1 MIKYVFIIPYRDR
14 EPQKYFFLK
23 YMDYILEDYDKNSYE
38 IIFAHQNNNLP
49 FNRGALKNIG
59 FLYIKQKY
67 PYYKDITIIFNDV
80 DTVPHKKNL
89 ITYDTQPNEIKHFY
103 GFTYC
108 LGGIFSIK
116 GADFERINGFP
127 SFWSW
132 GYEDNVIYDRALLH
146 NVNINRSQF
155 YPILHQN
162 IIHILDSF
170 SKMTSLK
177 NKTMTMDKNVTD
189 GLNTLHHI
197 EYNWNLE
204 TNMLDI
210 SNFSCSYSPNDTTL
224 VRNDKPIKIKEK
236 QFGMMFKKTP

>member
-23 YMDYILEDYDKNSYE
+23 YMEYLLEDYAKNTYE
-38 IIFAHQNNNLP
+38 IIFAHQNNSLP

-80 DTVPHKKNL
+80 DTVPYRKDL
-89 ITYDTQPNEIKHFY
+89 ITYEVQPNEIKHFY

-189 GLNTLHHI
+189 GLNTLHNI
-197 EYNWNLE
+197 QYNWNLE

-210 SNFSCSYSPNDTTL
+210 DTFSCSYSPNDTTL
-224 VRNDKPIKIKEK
+224 VRNDQHNVKKDRL
-236 QFGMMFKKTP
+236 FGKMY

>member
-1 MIKYVFIIPYRDR
+1 MINYVFIIPYRDR

-23 YMDYILEDYDKNSYE
+23 YMEYLLEDYDKSSYE

-67 PYYKDITIIFNDV
+67 PYYKDITLIFNDV
-80 DTVPHKKNL
+80 DTVPYKKNL
-89 ITYDTQPNEIKHFY
+89 ITYDVQPNEIKHFY
-103 GFTYC
+103 GFTFC

-116 GADFERINGFP
+116 GVDFERINGFP

-146 NVNINRSQF
+146 YININRSQF

-177 NKTMTMDKNVTD
+177 NKTMTMNKNVLD
-189 GLNTLHHI
+189 GLNTLQNI
-197 EYNWNLE
+197 QYNWNLE

-210 SNFSCSYSPNDTTL
+210 NSFTCSYSPNDSTL
-224 VRNDKPIKIKEK
+224 VRNELHTKKERP
-236 QFGMMFKKTP
+236 FGNMFKKTP

>member
-1 MIKYVFIIPYRDR
+1 MINYVFIIPYRDR

-23 YMDYILEDYDKNSYE
+23 YMEYLLEDYDKSTYE

-67 PYYKDITIIFNDV
+67 PYYKDITLIFNDV
-80 DTVPHKKNL
+80 DTVPYKKDL
-89 ITYDTQPNEIKHFY
+89 ITYDVQPNEIKHFY
-103 GFTYC
+103 GFTFC

-116 GADFERINGFP
+116 GADFEKINGFP

-146 NVNINRSQF
+146 NININRSQF

-177 NKTMTMDKNVTD
+177 NRTMTMNKNVVD
-189 GLNTLHHI
+189 GLNTLQNI
-197 EYNWNLE
+197 QYNWNLE

-210 SNFSCSYSPNDTTL
+210 NSFTCSYSPNDSTL
-224 VRNDKPIKIKEK
+224 VRNELHVKKERL
-236 QFGMMFKKTP
+236 FGNMFKKTP

>member
-23 YMDYILEDYDKNSYE
+23 YMDYLLEDYAKNTYE
-38 IIFAHQNNNLP
+38 IIFAHQNNSLP

-67 PYYKDITIIFNDV
+67 PYYKDITLIFNDV
-80 DTVPHKKNL
+80 DTVPYKKDL
-89 ITYDTQPNEIKHFY
+89 ITYDVQPNEIKHFY
-103 GFTYC
+103 GFTFC

-132 GYEDNVIYDRALLH
+132 GYEDNVIYDRALLY
-146 NVNINRSQF
+146 NININRSQF

-189 GLNTLHHI
+189 GLNTLHNI

-210 SNFSCSYSPNDTTL
+210 NTFSCSYLPNDTTL
-224 VRNDKPIKIKEK
+224 VRNDQHNVKKDRL
-236 QFGMMFKKTP
+236 FGKMFKKTP

>member
-14 EPQKYFFLK
+14 APQKYFFLK
-23 YMDYILEDYDKNSYE
+23 YMEYLLEDYAKNTYE
-38 IIFAHQNNNLP
+38 IIFAHQNNSLP

-80 DTVPHKKNL
+80 DTVPYRKDL
-89 ITYDTQPNEIKHFY
+89 ITYEVQPNEIKHFY

-189 GLNTLHHI
+189 GLNTLHNI
-197 EYNWNLE
+197 QYNWNLE

-210 SNFSCSYSPNDTTL
+210 DTFSCSYSPNDTTL
-224 VRNDKPIKIKEK
+224 VRNDQHNVKKEK
-236 QFGMMFKKTP
+236 RFGIMFKKTP

>member
-23 YMDYILEDYDKNSYE
+23 YMEYLLEDYAKNTYE
-38 IIFAHQNNNLP
+38 IIFAHQNNSLP

-67 PYYKDITIIFNDV
+67 PYYKDITLIFNDV
-80 DTVPHKKNL
+80 DTVPYKKDL
-89 ITYDTQPNEIKHFY
+89 ITYDVQPNEIKHFY
-103 GFTYC
+103 GFTFC

-132 GYEDNVIYDRALLH
+132 GYEDNVIYDRALLY
-146 NVNINRSQF
+146 NININRSQF

-189 GLNTLHHI
+189 GLNTLHNI

-210 SNFSCSYSPNDTTL
+210 NTFSCSYLPNDTTL
-224 VRNDKPIKIKEK
+224 VRNDQHNVKKDRL
-236 QFGMMFKKTP
+236 FGKMFKKTP